1 MKRYFIFLFMLLF
14 TLPAMSQIRIDLNG
28 KINREANRR
37 ANRQTDKAVDK
48 SFDKVEE
55 GIGDIFKKKDKSEP
69 DQKKESKEAAKQNS
83 TEALGSFTSLSP
95 AEGDVTTLPIKCS
108 WEIPDMDSYKFT
120 VHLEGDDWADWLTK
134 KTSENQCTF
143 SSLPTA
149 SKKMKWQVVAEGNGE
164 RLESPWQNFT
174 LSDGKEDA
182 EPATP
187 KQEVKWAKYD
197 FVPGDEVIFEDGP
210 GQDEE
215 NGEFPSRWDL
225 LKGQVEIASVNGE
238 NVMMFIDG
246 APAIV
251 PYLKNSKEDYLP
263 DVFTIEFDFYK
274 PENGNRISVYLFDDK
289 NQRNANSA
297 MYMDIGSSKIS
308 EKLSGISGS
317 MPGIDYSNDSKAR
330 WIHISIAFTKGKLK
344 VYMDDTRVI
353 NIPRYEGDPSGLTLQ
368 AYWANLG
375 EDLPFYFKN
384 IRIAK
389 GGVKYY
395 DRVLSDGKIIVNGIR
410 FDINKATIKPES
422 NGAINEIFE
431 LMQKQPD
438 LNFSVEGHT
447 DSDGDDALN
456 QTLSENRAKAVMER
470 LKDMGI
476 AANRLKSAGWG
487 ESKPIG
493 GNDTPEGKANN
504 RRVEFVKF

>member
-1 MKRYFIFLFMLLF
+1 MKRYFIFLFILLF
-14 TLPAMSQIRIDLNG
+14 ALPAMTQIRVDLNR

-37 ANRQTDKAVDK
+37 ANRQADKAVDK

-55 GIGDIFKKKDKSEP
+55 GIGDIFKKKEDKPTS
-69 DQKKESKEAAKQNS
+69 DQKNESKETSEQHS
-83 TEALGSFTSLSP
+83 TESFGSFTSLSP
-95 AEGDVTTLPIKCS
+95 ANGDVTTLPIKCS
-108 WEIPDMDSYKFT
+108 WEMPDMESYTFT
-120 VHLEGDDWADWLTK
+120 VHLEGNDWADWLTK

-143 SSLPTA
+143 SVLPTA
-149 SKKMKWQVVAEGNGE
+149 SKSLKWQVVAEGNGQ

-174 LSDGKEDA
+174 ITDGTENA
-182 EPATP
+182 EPITP

-225 LKGQVEIASVNGE
+225 IGGHVEIASVDNETVIMFLDGGE
-238 NVMMFIDG
+238 I
-246 APAIV
+246 I
-251 PYLKNSKEDYLP
+251 PYLKNSDTDYLP
-263 DVFTIEFDFYK
+263 EVFTIEFDFYRPK
-274 PENGNRISVYLFDDK
+274 DGNRITIYLTDQK
-289 NQRNANSA
+289 NQRGL
-297 MYMDIGSSKIS
+297 YEDTQDFDITPKRVDAPGGITA
-308 EKLSGISGS
+308 EHSGRDFTYCKEGC
-317 MPGIDYSNDSKAR
+317 
-330 WIHISIAFTKGKLK
+330 WTHISIAFTKGKLK
-344 VYMDDTRVI
+344 VYIDDTRVI
-353 NIPRYEGDPSGLTLQ
+353 NIPHYEFNPTGFT
-368 AYWANLG
+368 
-375 EDLPFYFKN
+375 FYPYFADAKEGKAFYAKN
-384 IRIAK
+384 FRIAK

-410 FDINKATIKPES
+410 FDVNKATIKPES

-447 DSDGDDALN
+447 DSDGDEALN
-456 QTLSENRAKAVMER
+456 QTLSENRAKAVMDR

-487 ESKPIG
+487 ESKPID
-493 GNDTPEGKANN
+493 GNETPEGKANN